1 MRLDVECCYA
11 ESCIYYFYA
20 KDTAEGCVFI
30 MLSVVM
36 LGVMAP
42 AKVVEK

>member
-1 MRLDVECCYA
+1 MLGIVYA

-20 KDTAEGCVFI
+20 KDTAEGCVI
-30 MLSVVM
+30 MLSVIM
-36 LGVMAP
+36 LGVLLP